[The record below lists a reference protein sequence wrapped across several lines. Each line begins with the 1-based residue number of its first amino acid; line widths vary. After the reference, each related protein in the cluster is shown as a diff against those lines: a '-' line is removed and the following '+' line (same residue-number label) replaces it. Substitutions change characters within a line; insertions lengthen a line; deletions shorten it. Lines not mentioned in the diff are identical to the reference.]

1 MNEVEI
7 ILVVPLGPF
16 LCLLLR
22 GRRLLNLWNSLVAGF
37 DCKLCCGLLV
47 VVVAF
52 WRIPRR
58 PLEIW
63 LGSIWLDCKED
74 QGLGKNLKKKK
85 CRRKLCRLVSD
96 GREMM

>member
-1 MNEVEI
+1 MITMDE
-7 ILVVPLGPF
+7 
-16 LCLLLR
+16 R
-22 GRRLLNLWNSLVAGF
+22 GF

-52 WRIPRR
+52 WRIPRT
-58 PLEIW
+58 LEIW

-74 QGLGKNLKKKK
+74 QGLGNNLKKKK

>member
-52 WRIPRR
+52 WRISRT
-58 PLEIW
+58 LEIW
-63 LGSIWLDCKED
+63 LGSNLA
-74 QGLGKNLKKKK
+74 GL
-85 CRRKLCRLVSD
+85 
-96 GREMM
+96 

>member
-1 MNEVEI
+1 MITMDE
-7 ILVVPLGPF
+7 
-16 LCLLLR
+16 R
-22 GRRLLNLWNSLVAGF
+22 GF

-52 WRIPRR
+52 WRISRT
-58 PLEIW
+58 LEIW

-74 QGLGKNLKKKK
+74 QVLGKNLKKKK

>member
-1 MNEVEI
+1 MITMDE
-7 ILVVPLGPF
+7 
-16 LCLLLR
+16 R
-22 GRRLLNLWNSLVAGF
+22 GF

-52 WRIPRR
+52 WRISRT
-58 PLEIW
+58 LEIW

-74 QGLGKNLKKKK
+74 QGLGNNLKKKK

>member
-1 MNEVEI
+1 MDE
-7 ILVVPLGPF
+7 
-16 LCLLLR
+16 R
-22 GRRLLNLWNSLVAGF
+22 GF

-52 WRIPRR
+52 WRISRT
-58 PLEIW
+58 LEIW

-74 QGLGKNLKKKK
+74 QGLGKILKKKK

>member
-1 MNEVEI
+1 MITMDE
-7 ILVVPLGPF
+7 
-16 LCLLLR
+16 R
-22 GRRLLNLWNSLVAGF
+22 GF

-52 WRIPRR
+52 WRIPRT
-58 PLEIW
+58 LEIW

-74 QGLGKNLKKKK
+74 QGLGNNLKKKK
-85 CRRKLCRLVSD
+85 CRRKLCRLASD

>member
-1 MNEVEI
+1 MITMDE
-7 ILVVPLGPF
+7 
-16 LCLLLR
+16 R
-22 GRRLLNLWNSLVAGF
+22 GF

-52 WRIPRR
+52 WRISRT
-58 PLEIW
+58 LEIW

-74 QGLGKNLKKKK
+74 QVLGKKLKKKK

>member
-1 MNEVEI
+1 MITMDE
-7 ILVVPLGPF
+7 
-16 LCLLLR
+16 R
-22 GRRLLNLWNSLVAGF
+22 GF

-52 WRIPRR
+52 WRISRT
-58 PLEIW
+58 LEIW

-74 QGLGKNLKKKK
+74 QGLGKILKKKK